1 MTTEAAKR
9 LKVKPLAR
17 IVSMISLTS
26 PKVLENTPIACS
38 QTVWLVTCHGCIF
51 SVQSLKFQVLF
62 QQTFDHEQNFLYII
76 IIKICKY
83 YCVAHLGHYILNA
96 SISWPMVFLIFLS
109 WQCLLLAWKKIMYGK
124 NTRSLNTF
132 CDFFFLFFSFCRC
145 CCWSYWLSNCTC
157 ICCSKVRIKLSGVW
171 GKNPRTSLAFHCWF
185 IPQWVFLN

>member
-1 MTTEAAKR
+1 MSCFALHFHLCLRHVLPFLGTVTAANASTLNDGAAALVLMTTEAAKR

-17 IVSMISLTS
+17 IVGMISLTS
-26 PKVLENTPIACS
+26 PEVLENTPIACS

-96 SISWPMVFLIFLS
+96 SISWPVVFLIFLS
-109 WQCLLLAWKKIMYGK
+109 WQCLLLA
-124 NTRSLNTF
+124 
-132 CDFFFLFFSFCRC
+132 
-145 CCWSYWLSNCTC
+145 
-157 ICCSKVRIKLSGVW
+157 
-171 GKNPRTSLAFHCWF
+171 
-185 IPQWVFLN
+185 